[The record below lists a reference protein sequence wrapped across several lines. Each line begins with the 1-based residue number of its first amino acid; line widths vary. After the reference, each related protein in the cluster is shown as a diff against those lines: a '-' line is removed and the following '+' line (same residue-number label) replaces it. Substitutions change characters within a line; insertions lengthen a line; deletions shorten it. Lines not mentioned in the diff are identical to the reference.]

1 MVSDEI
7 IEQVLDLQENGFSYR
22 EIAEELKKKGVKI
35 GKTTVSRICSSEDET
50 DPTFLGDNTEK
61 TSNEKALDVEIEDD
75 KMIDSILDSDE
86 DPEEPQ
92 VRLDRFGREVL
103 QMSGETISRKIC
115 FNPKTLLQFAFF
127 KKRFGWEGDLSDF
140 VADTIQYFIDH
151 CVGEDIVFQPVQQQE
166 EPPFFY

>member
-1 MVSDEI
+1 MVTDEV
-7 IEQVLDLQENGFSYR
+7 IEQVLDLQDKGFSFR
-22 EIAEELKKKGVKI
+22 EIADELKKKGVKI

-50 DPTFLGDNTEK
+50 DPTFLGDSTEK
-61 TSNEKALDVEIEDD
+61 TNIEKNLDIEIEDD
-75 KMIDSILDSDE
+75 KMINRILD
-86 DPEEPQ
+86 EEPQ
-92 VRLDRFGREVL
+92 VRRDRFGREVL
-103 QMSGETISRKIC
+103 QMSGETISRKVL
-115 FNPKTLLQFAFF
+115 FNPKTLLQYAFF